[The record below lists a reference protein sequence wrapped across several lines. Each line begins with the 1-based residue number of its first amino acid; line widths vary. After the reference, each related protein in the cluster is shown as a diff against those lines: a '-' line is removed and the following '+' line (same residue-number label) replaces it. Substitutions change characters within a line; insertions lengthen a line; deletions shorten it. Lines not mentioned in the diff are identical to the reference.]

1 MVVMTLLAV
10 VVTSLDDVVASVL
23 QWRSEAKGFSRAMS
37 DSVPEAYSSAGTQEP
52 HARAGSS

>member
-1 MVVMTLLAV
+1 MLAV